1 MVNILDRQDLAN
13 SLVNKVRAFFLDRT
27 SDVVKRGFYVY
38 GHPGSGKT
46 EFVTRVLRKAGFD
59 VVKYDAGDIRNKNV
73 IESITQN
80 QMGDVNIMS
89 LWKMKSKKIV
99 IVMDEIDGMN
109 NGDKGGITAL
119 IKLIRPKKTKKQKM
133 DNNNFNPI
141 VCIGNYHVDKKIND
155 LMRVSET
162 FEVKRP
168 SDCQMAAIVRAIL
181 PRTNIDDVKRVV
193 EYAQGD
199 LRRLNTIVHIV
210 SNGVT
215 INSEL
220 FDKFLASKTCTDD
233 AKNVVRRLMNERIDI
248 NQHSQVM
255 NETDRTIVALLWHEN
270 VIDGLKKHD
279 FPDSVKT
286 YKQML
291 DYYCMGDFID
301 RVTFQKQIWAFN
313 EMSSLIK
320 TVKGNQLFHDNFV
333 KKYKYDPSEVR
344 FTKVLTKYSTEFN
357 NATFIHSMCQRLG
370 LDKKDLYTLFLT
382 LRNSD
387 CLKGDDL
394 EAMMDHY
401 DVSKLEI
408 ERMQRLLERNADTV
422 E

>member
-1 MVNILDRQDLAN
+1 M
-13 SLVNKVRAFFLDRT
+13 
-27 SDVVKRGFYVY
+27 VKRGFYVY
-38 GHPGSGKT
+38 GNPGSGKT
-46 EFVTRVLRKAGFD
+46 EFVTRVLKNAGFD

-73 IESITQN
+73 IDSITQN

-133 DNNNFNPI
+133 DNNNYNPI

-162 FEVKRP
+162 FEIKSPENSQISSV
-168 SDCQMAAIVRAIL
+168 VRAVL
-181 PRTNIDDVKRVV
+181 PEVDQNAV
-193 EYAQGD
+193 ERITIYAQGD
-199 LRRLNTIVHIV
+199 LRRLSTIIDIV
-210 SNGVT
+210 RKGISL
-215 INSEL
+215 NSEL
-220 FDKFLASKTCTDD
+220 FDKFLTSKTCNDD
-233 AKNVVRRLMNERIDI
+233 AKHVVRRLMNERIDI
-248 NQHSQVM
+248 AQHTQVM
-255 NETDRTIVALLWHEN
+255 NETDRTIVSLLWHEN

-291 DYYCMGDFID
+291 DYYCIGDYID
-301 RVTFQKQIWAFN
+301 RVTFQKQIWSFN

-320 TVKGNQLFHDNFV
+320 TVKTNQMFHDNFA
-333 KKYKYDPSEVR
+333 KKFKYAPNEVR

-370 LDKKDLYTLFLT
+370 TDKKDLHALFLT
-382 LRNSD
+382 LQQRGLTSGEEVES
-387 CLKGDDL
+387 L
-394 EAMMDHY
+394 MDQY
-401 DVSKLEI
+401 DVSKLEVD
-408 ERMQRLLERNADTV
+408 RMYRLLERDATGTYSQPSSD
-422 E
+422 